1 MDKKAKPSRAAQMR
15 QPFPV
20 RGLHG
25 SAGGHFYINNKSI
38 DVYAPC
44 GRITKQQLEAALRL
58 MGKV

>member
-1 MDKKAKPSRAAQMR
+1 MDKKSKASQMR

-20 RGLHG
+20 RSLHG
-25 SAGGHFYINNKSI
+25 SSGGHFYINRKSI